1 MCRTVLRHAVALAIV
16 LIPAVRATTVPRLSF
31 EQLTDASEV
40 IASGE
45 VTQSWAA
52 WDNEHK
58 YIWTH
63 YRLNVADTAKGA
75 RVSSLEF
82 AEPGGALGDVS
93 MMIPG
98 TVRYSTGDRVTVFLA
113 RMPNGYLR
121 TTGWAQGK
129 YTVDEKG
136 LLQSH
141 AAIGLDTVDAKIPA
155 RGISLQRLD
164 GMSFADLKQRI
175 AAHVRAN
182 AGSVK

>member
-1 MCRTVLRHAVALAIV
+1 MYQCALRRAAVLAI
-16 LIPAVRATTVPRLSF
+16 LLFPAARATSIPRLSF

-52 WDNEHK
+52 WDAEHK

-63 YRLNVADTAKGA
+63 YRLSVSDVARGT

-98 TVRYSTGDRVTVFLA
+98 TVTYAVGDRVAIFLA

-129 YTVDEKG
+129 YTLSTKRVCCTATPQSARTSSRRRARRRVFHCRRSKG
-136 LLQSH
+136 
-141 AAIGLDTVDAKIPA
+141 
-155 RGISLQRLD
+155 
-164 GMSFADLKQRI
+164 
-175 AAHVRAN
+175 
-182 AGSVK
+182 